1 MATSLSATVK
11 AAVSASYSNAL
22 EFGSVVQSL
31 QYNVANSF
39 ADGTGA
45 DQAQK
50 LWTDQR
56 TLGVSATEDLD
67 LSGGVVDVFGTSLAF
82 TKVKALVI
90 KAAAGNTND
99 VVVGGA
105 ASNGLDT
112 FAGYVE

>member
-56 TLGVSATEDLD
+56 TL
-67 LSGGVVDVFGTSLAF
+67 
-82 TKVKALVI
+82 
-90 KAAAGNTND
+90 
-99 VVVGGA
+99 A
-105 ASNGLDT
+105 AS
-112 FAGYVE
+112 ASM